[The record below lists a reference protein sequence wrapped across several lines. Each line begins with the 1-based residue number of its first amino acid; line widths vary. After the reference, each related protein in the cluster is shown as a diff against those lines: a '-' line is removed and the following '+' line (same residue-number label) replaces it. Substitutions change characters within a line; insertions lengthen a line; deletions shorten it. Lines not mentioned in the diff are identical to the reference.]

1 MTDPEIVSLYWKRDD
16 SAIKHTQSKYNAYLT
31 RISYNILTNLE
42 DCSEAVND
50 TYLAAWNSMP
60 DNRPEVLS
68 TYLGKITRQLSI
80 DIFRKRKSKKRAG
93 SEYAISFDEL
103 EEFIASSGEPEKE
116 LDSKMLISTINN
128 FLRTLPEAERNLFIG
143 RYYYFDSLKSVA
155 GYCKMSE
162 SNAKTLLFRTRQKLK
177 AYLVKEGFIYE

>member
-1 MTDPEIVSLYWKRDD
+1 ML
-16 SAIKHTQSKYNAYLT
+16 
-31 RISYNILTNLE
+31 
-42 DCSEAVND
+42 
-50 TYLAAWNSMP
+50 
-60 DNRPEVLS
+60 
-68 TYLGKITRQLSI
+68 
-80 DIFRKRKSKKRAG
+80 FRS
-93 SEYAISFDEL
+93 DEL
-103 EEFIASSGEPEKE
+103 EEIIASSGEPEKE
-116 LDSKMLISTINN
+116 LDSKMLISTVNN

>member
-1 MTDPEIVSLYWKRDD
+1 MTDPEIVSLYWKRDE

-80 DIFRKRKSKKRAG
+80 DIFRKRKSKNAPARNMP
-93 SEYAISFDEL
+93 SHLMSL
-103 EEFIASSGEPEKE
+103 RRSSLHPV
-116 LDSKMLISTINN
+116 
-128 FLRTLPEAERNLFIG
+128 
-143 RYYYFDSLKSVA
+143 SLKRNWIPK
-155 GYCKMSE
+155 C
-162 SNAKTLLFRTRQKLK
+162 
-177 AYLVKEGFIYE
+177 

>member
-80 DIFRKRKSKKRAG
+80 DIFR

-103 EEFIASSGEPEKE
+103 EEVIASSGEPERE